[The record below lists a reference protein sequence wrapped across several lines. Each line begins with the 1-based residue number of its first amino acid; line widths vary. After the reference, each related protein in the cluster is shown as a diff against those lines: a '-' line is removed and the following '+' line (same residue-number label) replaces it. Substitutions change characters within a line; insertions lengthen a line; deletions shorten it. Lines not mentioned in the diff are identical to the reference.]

1 MILAIPYLLLFFA
14 AANSHKGHHEAGYKM
29 TAMPAPPL
37 RTGLGTTTLTMTTK
51 SAKAQQYF
59 VQGTD
64 GSEARFSSYTFFRPK
79 KVARLIAART
89 GLTIQEA

>member
-1 MILAIPYLLLFFA
+1 MDF
-14 AANSHKGHHEAGYKM
+14 N
-29 TAMPAPPL
+29 
-37 RTGLGTTTLTMTTK
+37 LGTKNKPSNLSLTWDQIAAIK
-51 SAKAQQYF
+51 HKRVGNAQQYF

-64 GSEARFSSYTFFRPK
+64 GSEARFSSYTFFRPE